1 MCELSI
7 KEPEENRKSI
17 YKAQLAFEQAG
28 HLGEPASYLHIKCV
42 GDSACHC
49 VG

>member
-1 MCELSI
+1 MCELGI
-7 KEPEENRKSI
+7 KELEENRKNI

-42 GDSACHC
+42 GESEWHC